1 MMPIGAL
8 IARYVKVFEVADPA
22 WFYLHVSCQTTA
34 YVIGLV
40 GWGTGL
46 QLGSQ
51 SPGIQYS
58 SHRYIGITL
67 FVFGTLQVLHGP

>member
-1 MMPIGAL
+1 MMPVGAI
-8 IARYVKVFEVADPA
+8 IARYVKVFEVADPG

-34 YVIGLV
+34 YIIGLV

-46 QLGSQ
+46 RLGSE

-67 FVFGTLQVLHGP
+67 FVFGTLQVL